1 MTEGPNKELL
11 HYIFGTLLTNHR
23 SLIDEL
29 VFIVLFCR
37 GVKQIRVGAPP
48 QDIPAMAALPNK
60 HYLQRITSLGKA
72 AMGVPIKDPRGL
84 QRDSG

>member
-1 MTEGPNKELL
+1 MCTFMTEGPNKELL

-48 QDIPAMAALPNK
+48 QDIPPWGFPLK
-60 HYLQRITSLGKA
+60 IHGGSKEIVVRLELGA
-72 AMGVPIKDPRGL
+72 RFSWSSFIY
-84 QRDSG
+84 

>member
-11 HYIFGTLLTNHR
+11 HYIARCGTLLTNHR

-29 VFIVLFCR
+29 VFIVLFCI
-37 GVKQIRVGAPP
+37 KQIRVGAPP